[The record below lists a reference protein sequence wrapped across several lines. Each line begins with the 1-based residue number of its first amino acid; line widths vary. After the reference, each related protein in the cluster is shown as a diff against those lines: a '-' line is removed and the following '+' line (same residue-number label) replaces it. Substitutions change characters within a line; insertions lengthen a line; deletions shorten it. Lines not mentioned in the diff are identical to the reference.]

1 MTTHTAITIVW
12 LFLAVI
18 GFTIAVYGKGR
29 W

>member
-1 MTTHTAITIVW
+1 MTTHTAITLAW
-12 LFLAVI
+12 LFLAAI